1 VVIEPGAVH
10 FMAQPGPANYFRLGV
25 SSIPT
30 DRIEPGIKLLA
41 DTVREQLKQG

>member
-1 VVIEPGAVH
+1 
-10 FMAQPGPANYFRLGV
+10 MAQPGPANYFRLGV